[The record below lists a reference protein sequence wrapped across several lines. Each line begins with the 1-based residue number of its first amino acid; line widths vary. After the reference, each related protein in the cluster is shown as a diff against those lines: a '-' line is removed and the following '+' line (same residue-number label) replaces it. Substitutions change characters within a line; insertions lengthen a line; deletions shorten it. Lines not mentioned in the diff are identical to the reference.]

1 MNKEWAEQN
10 KTMQLQLK
18 KKRASLEKINV
29 VCKEE
34 AQFNYSNGEIKMVEI
49 RYVQAEDKEFW
60 YSLDRHLPE
69 QEFDKKIRDKRGYVL
84 LEDNEPVGLLR
95 YNLFWDNTPFCTM

>member
-1 MNKEWAEQN
+1 MTAEKGALFFLLRGEKE
-10 KTMQLQLK
+10 
-18 KKRASLEKINV
+18 
-29 VCKEE
+29 
-34 AQFNYSNGEIKMVEI
+34 MVEI
-49 RYVQAEDKEFW
+49 RYVQLDDKEFW

>member
-1 MNKEWAEQN
+1 
-10 KTMQLQLK
+10 
-18 KKRASLEKINV
+18 
-29 VCKEE
+29 
-34 AQFNYSNGEIKMVEI
+34 MVEI

-95 YNLFWDNTPFCTM
+95 YHLFWDNTPFCTM